1 MIRLFMAI
9 LVIAVALL
17 QLIDRLYIR
26 TLTAKKEVVAISV
39 ADARVFP
46 LKIETQEIVNN
57 ESVIAF
63 AEKSIVKIL
72 NFRPGKLMSHLEEK
86 DIESLFINEKY
97 YDTFVQQLKV
107 WANTEFRVNNIS
119 IKEAIATDVK
129 LARTPAVAGR
139 SFRIFE
145 VSARVPTYDRAV
157 GDSELSMLL
166 VKVYMVYL
174 GPESGTGLYKVKI
187 DII

>member
-1 MIRLFMAI
+1 MIRLVMTI

-17 QLIDRLYIR
+17 QLVDRLYIR
-26 TLTAKKEVVAISV
+26 TLTSKKEVVAISV
-39 ADARVFP
+39 ADARIFP

-57 ESVIAF
+57 ESIKSF
-63 AEKSIVKIL
+63 AEKSIVKML
-72 NFRPGKLMSHLEEK
+72 NFRPGKLMTHLEEQ
-86 DIESLFINEKY
+86 DIKSLFITKKY
-97 YDTFVQQLKV
+97 YNIFVERMKV
-107 WANTEFRVNNIS
+107 WADTEFRVNNIS

-129 LARTPAVAGR
+129 LVRTPAVSGR

-174 GPESGTGLYKVKI
+174 GPESGMGIYKVKI